1 MFDKFQ
7 NIMKNRLLIGLIG
20 LFFLLVTISNA
31 QTNLVPSSAQIPE
44 LKLWIDAEEQS
55 GTDGSAVT
63 MVTDQAGVISG
74 IAVQGTVTLNITASG
89 KKEFS
94 FAGLDNSIN
103 LGQPVPLNF
112 VPGTDEFTIMG
123 LMGTGVPSQGALV
136 SKGGSSGVQ
145 YHIEVSNDKF
155 WIRVGD
161 NPTLNIFEQSNGLID
176 QNMHFALVAGLN
188 ESKLYINGQLIETK
202 GTSSIGTATHNEDIL
217 IGDTATWDW
226 EYSDHIRSVGIFSKP
241 LSTAEIQAIYNDILN
256 PSSVYD
262 SGSVWSQNGSDINF
276 NSGNVGIGITDPG
289 TYKLSVNGDI
299 RAKEVRVEVT
309 NWPDYVFDEDYY
321 LLSLNE
327 IQNYINKEGHLPNI
341 PSAEEIE
348 SSGLELGEINRLLLI
363 KIEELTLHIIKQEEN
378 HQHILNEIKILK
390 NYFKNTK

>member
-1 MFDKFQ
+1 
-7 NIMKNRLLIGLIG
+7 MKNRLLIGLIG